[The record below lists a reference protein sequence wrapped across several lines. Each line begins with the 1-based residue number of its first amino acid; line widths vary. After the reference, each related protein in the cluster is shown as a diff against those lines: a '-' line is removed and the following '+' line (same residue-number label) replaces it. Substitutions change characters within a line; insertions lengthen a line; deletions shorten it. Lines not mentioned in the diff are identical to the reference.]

1 MNQKLSVIFLILLFL
16 QSFMGISANEIKQK
30 EENMSD
36 KIKITIGSKVFIATL
51 DENDTVKE
59 LKKMLPLTLNMN
71 ELNGNEKYFDF
82 SQNLPTNS
90 SKPKTIHSGDLMIWG
105 SNTLVLFYK
114 TFSTPYSY
122 TKIGHIDD
130 LNGLE
135 EALGF
140 DEVTIIFE
148 SK

>member
-1 MNQKLSVIFLILLFL
+1 MNQKLSVIFSLLLFL
-16 QSFMGISANEIKQK
+16 QSFMTISANEIKQK
-30 EENMSD
+30 DEDMGN
-36 KIKITIGSKVFIATL
+36 KLTITIGQKEFVATL
-51 DENDTVKE
+51 EENETVKE

>member
-1 MNQKLSVIFLILLFL
+1 MNRKLSIIFLILLFL

-71 ELNGNEKYFDF
+71 ELNRNEKYFDF

-130 LNGLE
+130 INGLE

>member
-51 DENDTVKE
+51 DENETVKE
-59 LKKMLPLTLNMN
+59 FKKMLPLTLNMN
-71 ELNGNEKYFDF
+71 ELNGNEKYFNF

>member
-1 MNQKLSVIFLILLFL
+1 MKQRLSVVFLILLFL
-16 QSFMGISANEIKQK
+16 QSFMGMYANEIKQE

-36 KIKITIGSKVFIATL
+36 KIKITIDSKVFIATL

-71 ELNGNEKYFDF
+71 ELNGNEKYFNF
-82 SQNLPTNS
+82 SHNLPTNS

-135 EALGF
+135 EALGLGN
-140 DEVTIIFE
+140 VIIIFE

>member
-1 MNQKLSVIFLILLFL
+1 
-16 QSFMGISANEIKQK
+16 MGISANEIKQK
-30 EENMSD
+30 EESMSD

-51 DENDTVKE
+51 EENDTVKE

-90 SKPKTIHSGDLMIWG
+90 SKLKTIHSGDLMIWG

-114 TFSTPYSY
+114 TSPSPYSY

-130 LNGLE
+130 LDGLK

-140 DEVTIIFE
+140 DDITIIFE

>member
-1 MNQKLSVIFLILLFL
+1 MKRKLSVIFLILLFS

-51 DENDTVKE
+51 DENETVKE

-82 SQNLPTNS
+82 SHNLPTNS
-90 SKPKTIHSGDLMIWG
+90 SKPKTIHSGDLMIWS

-114 TFSTPYSY
+114 TFPTPYSY

-135 EALGF
+135 EALGL